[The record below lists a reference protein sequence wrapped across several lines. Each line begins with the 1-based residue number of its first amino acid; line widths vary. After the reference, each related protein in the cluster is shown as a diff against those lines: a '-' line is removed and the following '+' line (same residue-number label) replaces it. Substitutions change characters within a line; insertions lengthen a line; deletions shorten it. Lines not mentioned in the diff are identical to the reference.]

1 MRLLK
6 SEILCGTIIR
16 MKNFDFQFTSE
27 EDIQHLLDGFVEGMQ
42 DMVAEDEGKTTIIN
56 PLRLAQIKF
65 TYSVMKYLTRD
76 TDAEVTYKLNE
87 PFKTM
92 GSVSVEGKVLE
103 FAGSKWFARAA
114 EFASNTEVYP
124 LAKNR
129 IRLTFTFHGLTAP
142 IE

>member
-1 MRLLK
+1 M
-6 SEILCGTIIR
+6 EQ
-16 MKNFDFQFTSE
+16 NFDFQFTSE

-42 DMVAEDEGKTTIIN
+42 DMVAQDEGKTTIIN

-114 EFASNTEVYP
+114 EFASNAEVYP

-129 IRLTFTFHGLTAP
+129 VRLTFTFHGLTAP

>member
-1 MRLLK
+1 M
-6 SEILCGTIIR
+6 EP
-16 MKNFDFQFTSE
+16 NFDLQFTSE
-27 EDIQHLLDGFVEGMQ
+27 EDIQRLLDGFVDGVQ
-42 DMVAEDEGKTTIIN
+42 DMVAEDESKTTIIN

-65 TYSVMKYLTRD
+65 TYSVMKFLTRG
-76 TDAEVTYKLNE
+76 TDAQVTYKLNE
-87 PFKTM
+87 PFKTL

-124 LAKNR
+124 LAKNGV
-129 IRLTFTFHGLTAP
+129 RLTFTFHGLTAP

>member
-1 MRLLK
+1 M
-6 SEILCGTIIR
+6 EQ
-16 MKNFDFQFTSE
+16 NFDFQFTSE

-65 TYSVMKYLTRD
+65 AYSVMKYLTRD

-129 IRLTFTFHGLTAP
+129 VRLTFTFHGLTAP